1 MSERAVEIVG
11 YRFEASATDGR
22 KEVSFTTKP
31 EHRKIRGIFLS
42 AEGDADL
49 SKCNIEIRINNRNV
63 VSYNEMQASLIQ
75 KTKYLSIDDVA
86 WQTDIDVDTST
97 IQVIFTN
104 GTNDNLKVNLN
115 LIAER
120 KW

>member
-1 MSERAVEIVG
+1 MSDKVVEIVG

-31 EHRKIRGIFLS
+31 EHRRIRGIFLS

-49 SKCNIEIRINNRNV
+49 SKCYIEIRINNRNV

-86 WQTDIDVDTST
+86 WQTDVSVDSS
-97 IQVIFTN
+97 VIKVVFTN
-104 GTNDNLKVNLN
+104 GTGQDLRINLN
-115 LIAER
+115 LLAER
-120 KW
+120 

>member
-1 MSERAVEIVG
+1 MSDKTIEIVG
-11 YRFEASATDGR
+11 YRFEAGATDGR

-31 EHRKIRGIFLS
+31 EHRRILGIFLS
-42 AEGDADL
+42 AESDADL
-49 SKCNIEIRINNRNV
+49 SKCYVEIRLNNRNV

-86 WQTDIDVDTST
+86 WNTDIDVDNST

-104 GTNDNLKVNLN
+104 GTNQNLMVNLN

-120 KW
+120 K

>member
-1 MSERAVEIVG
+1 MSDKVVEIVG
-11 YRFEASATDGR
+11 YRFEASATDSR

-31 EHRKIRGIFLS
+31 EHRRIRGIFLS
-42 AEGDADL
+42 VEGDADL
-49 SKCNIEIRINNRNV
+49 SKCYVEIRINNRNV

-75 KTKYLSIDDVA
+75 KTKYLSIGDVA
-86 WQTDIDVDTST
+86 WQTDIDVDNST
-97 IQVIFTN
+97 IQVIFIN
-104 GTNDNLKVNLN
+104 GTNENLNINLN